1 MLKLKQLIGAQGQ
14 RSVSPT
20 LIVAELNLVH
30 TGGEPLDDRANLA
43 PPKALADDIF
53 EQRNHRE

>member
-43 PPKALADDIF
+43 PPKVPAGNIF
-53 EQRNHRE
+53 E